1 MAMWTLLD
9 HPADLAVEGRGD
21 TPEAALA
28 AVVEG
33 LLAQLGPR
41 DPHPGPPEDIAIEGF
56 DQEESLVSA
65 LNELLYQINVQQRWL
80 ACPEVLELGETRVR
94 LRVRS
99 RRRPADQALQTEIK
113 AATYHDLQLTATP
126 GGSWRL
132 QVLFD
137 V

>member
-1 MAMWTLLD
+1 MATWRLLD

-21 TPEAALA
+21 TPAAAFA

-41 DPHPGPPEDIAIEGF
+41 DPHPGPPEELVIEGL
-56 DQEESLVSA
+56 DREESLVST

-80 ACPEVLELGETRVR
+80 ACPEVLELEDTQVR
-94 LRVRS
+94 LRVRN

-113 AATYHDLQLTATP
+113 AATYHYLELTATP
-126 GGSWRL
+126 DGSWRL
-132 QVLFD
+132 RVLFD

>member
-1 MAMWTLLD
+1 MASWTLLD

-21 TPEAALA
+21 TPAAALA

-41 DPHPGPPEDIAIEGF
+41 DPQPGPPEDIAIVGL
-56 DQEESLVSA
+56 DQEESLVST
-65 LNELLYQINVQQRWL
+65 LNELLYRINVQQRWF
-80 ACPEVLELGETRVR
+80 ACPEVLELGETRMR

-99 RRRPADQALQTEIK
+99 RPRPADQALETEIK
-113 AATYHDLQLTATP
+113 AATYHDLQLVAEP
-126 GGSWRL
+126 DGSWRL
-132 QVLFD
+132 RVLFD